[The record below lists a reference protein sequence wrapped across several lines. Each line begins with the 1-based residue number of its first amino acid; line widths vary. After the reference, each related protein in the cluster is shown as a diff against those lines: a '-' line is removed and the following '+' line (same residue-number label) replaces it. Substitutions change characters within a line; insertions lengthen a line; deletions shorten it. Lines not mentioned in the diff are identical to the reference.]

1 MAGNLTAVVK
11 GYKIGAHITA
21 EARNQRAARME
32 GASGRRIDWIGYLTG
47 NRHTLAAG
55 HFNVRN
61 GFQQLPGIGMK
72 RIAENFIDR
81 RHFTKSPQVHHPDIV
96 GHVADDSQ
104 VMGDEKIGYQI

>member
-1 MAGNLTAVVK
+1 MAGNLTAAVQ
-11 GYKIGAHITA
+11 GHKIGAHLPAVT
-21 EARNQRAARME
+21 RNQRAARME

-47 NRHTLAAG
+47 NRHPFAAG

-61 GFQQLPGIGMK
+61 GFQQQAGVGMK

-81 RHFTKSPQVHHPDIV
+81 LHFTKSPQVHHPDIV

-104 VMGDEKIGYQI
+104 VMGDEKIG